1 MSLDVDGRRALF
13 RPVDGVD
20 HVALGG
26 ASVRFVAP
34 GSVTSGR
41 FGLFRWE
48 MAPNAGGPGPHFHT
62 TFSESFYV
70 LDGMV
75 RLGDGQRWWDAT
87 AGDYLHVP
95 ERGVHAFSNASDE
108 PASML
113 ILFAPGTPR
122 ERYFEELAELAATGR
137 DLSEA
142 EWTDLYMR
150 HDQFMV

>member
-1 MSLDVDGRRALF
+1 VSLDMNAPQALF
-13 RPVDGVD
+13 RPVDSVD
-20 HVALGG
+20 PVPLHH

-34 GSVTSGR
+34 GSETSGR
-41 FGLFRWE
+41 FGLFRWD
-48 MAPNAGGPGPHFHT
+48 MAPNAGGPSPHFHT

-70 LDGMV
+70 LEGTV

-113 ILFAPGTPR
+113 ILFAPGAPR
-122 ERYFEELAELAATGR
+122 ERYFEELAELLATGR
-137 DLSEA
+137 ELSEQ
-142 EWTDLYMR
+142 EWTSLYAR